1 MMLSLKTN
9 DGKEI
14 SCSNVLVKAGE
25 LLAGGNI
32 VAVKGISGYHLAC
45 NARNEGAVQKLRD
58 RKRRKDKP
66 FALMAKDMETVK
78 KECLVSCE
86 EECLLQSCRM
96 PIVLLHK
103 KASCDLTGN
112 IAPGMKRLGIM
123 LPYTDI
129 HASLFCD
136 DLDLLIMTSGNIS
149 NSPIQ
154 YKDAGAIAHLS
165 GIADYFLYHDNE
177 IDIPLEDS
185 VFKVFEGRESV
196 IRGGRGFAPFKIHM
210 GKGRYEVLALGSE
223 LKGAFSV
230 LKDGYGYLSRCFG
243 DLGNKE
249 VFEIYQHALDRYLQD
264 IGSQPSVIA
273 YDMHPYYTTAQYASK
288 LEGIKAAVQH
298 HHAHMASC
306 MAEHSLHR
314 KTIGIIYDG
323 TGWGTDGA
331 IWGGEFFIGSREAFH
346 RAGHFK
352 YVSLQ
357 GGDQSVKEPWRTALS
372 YLHSIGYAEKRNISQ
387 WNKEKSA
394 VVEQALKTGYN
405 CYASSSLGRL
415 FDCAA
420 SLLGICQRINYDAQA
435 AILLE
440 SILNPYEKAGYEY
453 KIYENNGGR
462 LEIDYKGIIEGIMR
476 DMDNN
481 IAIGTISSRFHN
493 TICDITLDMAL
504 KIRKI
509 SNVETVVLSGG
520 CFENTYLLKGV
531 LERLRG
537 EGFDV
542 YYNQHIPINDNGISI
557 GQLAAASALYNREVP

>member
-1 MMLSLKTN
+1 MMLSLKTS

-14 SCSNVLVKAGE
+14 KCRNMLVKAAE
-25 LLAGGNI
+25 LLVEGNI
-32 VAVKGISGYHLAC
+32 IAVKGIGGYHLAC

-96 PIVLLHK
+96 PIVLLRM
-103 KASCDLTGN
+103 KASCSLPGN
-112 IAPGMKRLGIM
+112 IAPGMNRLGMM

-129 HASLFCD
+129 HASLFCE

-154 YKDAGAIAHLS
+154 YKDAGAMGVLA
-165 GIADYFLYHDNE
+165 GIADCFLYHDNE
-177 IDIPLEDS
+177 IDMPLEDS

-196 IRGGRGFAPFKIHM
+196 IRGGRGFAPFKVHM
-210 GKGRYEVLALGSE
+210 GSGVYEILALGSE
-223 LKGAFSV
+223 QKGAFSV
-230 LKDGYGYLSRCFG
+230 LKDGYGCLSRCFG

-249 VFEIYQHALDRYLQD
+249 VFEIYQHALDKFLED
-264 IGSQPSVIA
+264 IDSQPAIIA
-273 YDMHPYYTTAQYASK
+273 YDMHPYYTTTQYASK

-306 MAEHSLHR
+306 MAEHDLHR
-314 KTIGIIYDG
+314 KAIGIIYDG

-346 RAGHFK
+346 RVGHFK

-357 GGDQSVKEPWRTALS
+357 GGDQSVKEPWRSALS
-372 YLHSIGYAEKRNISQ
+372 YLHALGYEDNRYISQ
-387 WNKEKSA
+387 WDKDKSF

-405 CYASSSLGRL
+405 CYSSSSLGRL
-415 FDCAA
+415 FDCVS
-420 SLLGICQRINYDAQA
+420 SLLGICHMITYDAQA

-440 SILNPYEKAGYEY
+440 SILNPYEKASY
-453 KIYENNGGR
+453 KYRIYKNDDGQ
-462 LEIDYKGIIEGIMR
+462 LEIDYKEIIEGVLR
-476 DMDNN
+476 DMDTN
-481 IAIGTISSRFHN
+481 IPIEIISSRFHN
-493 TICDITLDMAL
+493 TICDITLDMA
-504 KIRKI
+504 IRIREI
-509 SNVETVVLSGG
+509 SNVDTVVLSGG

-537 EGFDV
+537 EDFEV

-557 GQLAAASALYNREVP
+557 GQLVVAAARIVE